1 MKGLSN
7 AVFLRKVL
15 LSAVIA
21 AVCALVPAV
30 LSAQDHGHDHA
41 DDGTHH
47 DHAHDTVAAIA
58 GHEVAE
64 HPGPVHGEAKFNA
77 GKLIM
82 EHIGDAHSW
91 HLWGHTSLPLPIILW
106 TDKGT
111 EFFSSSKLMDEH
123 HHPVAYQGE
132 YYTYLLEHEKIKA
145 VDAHGAINEAAS
157 VTDLSLTKNAITM
170 LMVATVLLVMFI
182 GMARGYKKRG
192 ISAPKGLAKFLE
204 PVILFIR
211 DDVAKNSI
219 GAKHY
224 AKYVPYLL
232 TLFFFIWITNLFGL
246 IPFFPFGGNVTGNI
260 ATPLVLALIS
270 FFIVT
275 IAANWHYWKH
285 ILAMPGVPFAILP
298 LLTVIELAGHFIRPF
313 VLMVRLFA
321 NLMAGHIV
329 LLVFFC
335 LIFIA
340 GEASVAGGFI
350 AAVPAVA
357 FTIFINCLEL
367 LVCALQAYVF
377 TLLTAMYIGMAVAE
391 PHHAHSPAVAGAEH
405 H

>member
-1 MKGLSN
+1 MKGLPN

-15 LSAVIA
+15 LSAVLA
-21 AVCALVPAV
+21 TVCALVPAV
-30 LSAQDHGHDHA
+30 LSAQDHGTEPVQDSVAHGHA
-41 DDGTHH
+41 EGESHLEA
-47 DHAHDTVAAIA
+47 AHDGAT
-58 GHEVAE
+58 
-64 HPGPVHGEAKFNA
+64 HGEAAHAEEKFNA

-82 EHIGDAHSW
+82 EHIGDSHSW

-106 TDKGT
+106 TDKGM
-111 EFFSSSKLMDEH
+111 EMFSSSKLMSEH
-123 HHPVAYQGE
+123 HEPVAYQGA
-132 YYTYLLEHEKIKA
+132 YYTYLLAHEKIKA
-145 VDAHGAINEAAS
+145 VDASGAINEAAS

-170 LMVATVLLVMFI
+170 LMVATVMLVMFI
-182 GMARGYKKRG
+182 GMARGYAKRG

-204 PVILFIR
+204 PIILFIR

-219 GAKHY
+219 GEKRY
-224 AKYVPYLL
+224 AKFVPYLL
-232 TLFFFIWITNLFGL
+232 TVFFFIWITNLFGL
-246 IPFFPFGGNVTGNI
+246 IPFPPFGGNVTGNI

-275 IAANWHYWKH
+275 IVANWNYWKH

-298 LLTVIELAGHFIRPF
+298 LLTLIEIAGHFIRPF

-340 GEASVAGGFI
+340 GEASVAGGYI
-350 AAVPAVA
+350 AAIPAVA

-391 PHHAHSPAVAGAEH
+391 PHHAHAEH

>member
-1 MKGLSN
+1 MKGLPN
-7 AVFLRKVL
+7 AVFFRKVL
-15 LSAVIA
+15 LSAVLVAI
-21 AVCALVPAV
+21 CALLPSV
-30 LSAQDHGHDHA
+30 LSAQDHGHEHA
-41 DDGTHH
+41 QDGTGH

-58 GHEVAE
+58 GHEIAE
-64 HPGPVHGEAKFNA
+64 HPGPAHGEEKFNA

-106 TDKGT
+106 TDKGM
-111 EFFSSSKLMDEH
+111 EFFSSSKLMNEH
-123 HHPVAYQGE
+123 HHPVAYEGKH
-132 YYTYLLEHEKIKA
+132 YTYLLEHEKIKA

-157 VTDLSLTKNAITM
+157 VTDLSLTKNAITLWM
-170 LMVATVLLVMFI
+170 AAVLLLWAFI
-182 GMARGYKKRG
+182 GMARGYAKRG
-192 ISAPKGLAKFLE
+192 VSAPKGLAKFLE
-204 PVILFIR
+204 PIILFIR

-219 GAKHY
+219 GVKHY
-224 AKYVPYLL
+224 KRFVPYLL
-232 TLFFFIWITNLFGL
+232 TLFFFIWTVNLIGL
-246 IPFFPFGGNVTGNI
+246 IPVFPFGANVTGNI

-275 IAANWHYWKH
+275 ITANWHYWKH
-285 ILAMPGVPFAILP
+285 ILAMPGVPIAILP
-298 LLTVIELAGHFIRPF
+298 LLTVIEITGHFIRPF

-391 PHHAHSPAVAGAEH
+391 PHHAHAPAGADH

>member
-1 MKGLSN
+1 MKGLPN
-7 AVFLRKVL
+7 TVFLRKVL

-21 AVCALVPAV
+21 TVCALVPAV
-30 LSAQDHGHDHA
+30 LSAQDHGTAPAQDSV
-41 DDGTHH
+41 
-47 DHAHDTVAAIA
+47 AHDQVEAGGHLEAANEGA
-58 GHEVAE
+58 A
-64 HPGPVHGEAKFNA
+64 HGEAAHAEEKFNA

-82 EHIGDAHSW
+82 EHIGDSHSW

-106 TDKGT
+106 TDKGM
-111 EFFSSSKLMDEH
+111 EFFSSSRLMNEH
-123 HHPVAYQGE
+123 HEPVAYQGA

-170 LMVATVLLVMFI
+170 IMVAALMLFMFI
-182 GMARGYKKRG
+182 GMARGYAKRG

-219 GAKHY
+219 GVKHY
-224 AKYVPYLL
+224 AKFVPYLL

-246 IPFFPFGGNVTGNI
+246 IPFPPFGGNVTGNI

-275 IAANWHYWKH
+275 IVANWHYWKH

-298 LLTVIELAGHFIRPF
+298 LLTVIEIAGHFIRPF

-340 GEASVAGGFI
+340 GEASVAGGYI
-350 AAVPAVA
+350 AAIPAVA

-391 PHHAHSPAVAGAEH
+391 PHHAHAEH